1 MPKRTSPNQIQEP
14 EDLNHLDDLVVD
26 KRKGKRA
33 HAKKERRDRHYKKLL
48 IRQQLR
54 ALDDDHHALLNNL
67 L

>member
-1 MPKRTSPNQIQEP
+1 MPKRTSPKQIQEP

-54 ALDDDHHALLNNL
+54 SFENDQDA
-67 L
+67 

>member
-1 MPKRTSPNQIQEP
+1 MPKRTSPKQILEP
-14 EDLNHLDDLVVD
+14 EDQNHLDDLVVD

-33 HAKKERRDRHYKKLL
+33 HAKKERRNRHYKKLL
-48 IRQQLR
+48 IKQQLW